1 MQDQSYQADFI
12 GFSGHGR
19 EALPSGSVY
28 ERFGKR
34 PVDISC
40 AAFLLMLSAPLMVA
54 ITLGLMLTGGTP
66 VFAHR
71 RVGRD
76 GISFRCYKFRTM
88 RKDSSRV
95 LRFVLRTDPAAAE
108 EWAGAQK
115 LLDDPRVTRI
125 GLLLRKT
132 SLDELPQLFNV
143 LRGDM
148 SMVGPRPVTD
158 RELPRYGRF
167 LQAYLAVR
175 PGVTGLW
182 QVHGRGTTLFSERVE
197 MDVAYIR
204 KIRLLTD
211 LKLMFQTAEVVLRRS
226 GS

>member
-125 GLLLRKT
+125 GLFLRKT

-204 KIRLLTD
+204 KIRLFTD

>member
-34 PVDISC
+34 PVDIFC

-125 GLLLRKT
+125 GLFLRKT

>member
-1 MQDQSYQADFI
+1 M
-12 GFSGHGR
+12 
-19 EALPSGSVY
+19 
-28 ERFGKR
+28 
-34 PVDISC
+34 
-40 AAFLLMLSAPLMVA
+40 
-54 ITLGLMLTGGTP
+54 
-66 VFAHR
+66 
-71 RVGRD
+71 
-76 GISFRCYKFRTM
+76 
-88 RKDSSRV
+88 

-125 GLLLRKT
+125 GLFLRKT

-204 KIRLLTD
+204 KIRLFTD

>member
-1 MQDQSYQADFI
+1 MP
-12 GFSGHGR
+12 R
-19 EALPSGSVY
+19 GSVY

-34 PVDISC
+34 PVDITC
-40 AAFLLMLSAPLMVA
+40 AAILLILTAPLMVA
-54 ITLGLMLTGGTP
+54 IMLRLMLTGGTP

-76 GISFRCYKFRTM
+76 GLSFRCYKFRTM

-125 GLLLRKT
+125 GLFLRKT

-158 RELPRYGRF
+158 RELARYGRY
-167 LQAYLAVR
+167 LPAYLSVR

-197 MDVAYIR
+197 MDVAYVR
-204 KIRLLTD
+204 KIRLFTD
-211 LKLMFQTAEVVLRRS
+211 LKLMLQTAEVVFRRS